1 MEQLPIYKRK
11 CLTLLTK
18 SLKDLSMTTIT
29 AKIIADSVSENC
41 PRLTTMELMYP
52 RCIHGE
58 FMTHRVFSRNASSS
72 RAIPVNK
79 QIQMIIDDPFVPI
92 HWGVNEKGMQ
102 ATTEAPDGVAS
113 HPSYGDYPVKEL
125 WLKARDEAVE
135 MAKAFNESGYHKQLV
150 NRLLEP
156 FSHIKVVVTATE
168 WDNFFELRLHK
179 DAEPHMQLLAQAMK
193 KAMDES
199 TPKELGDD
207 LWHLPYITQEDWDEY
222 LYLSRYDTIEILRKI
237 STSRCARVSYLTQD
251 GKRSNHSDDII
262 LFDRLVGSVPR
273 HSSPTEHIASPMPYT
288 SKNFDASLQGNLRQW
303 KQFRKIIER
312 GM

>member
-1 MEQLPIYKRK
+1 
-11 CLTLLTK
+11 
-18 SLKDLSMTTIT
+18 MTTIT
-29 AKIIADSVSENC
+29 AKIIADSISENC
-41 PRLTTMELMYP
+41 PRLTTMELVYP

-58 FMTHRVFSRNASSS
+58 FMSHRNFSRNASSS

-102 ATTEAPDGVAS
+102 ATQEAPDGIAS

-135 MAKAFNESGYHKQLV
+135 MAKAFNESGYHKQIV

-156 FSHIKVVVTATE
+156 FAHIKVVMTATE

-199 TPKELGDD
+199 TSKILSVGDF
-207 LWHLPYITQEDWDEY
+207 HLPYIDESDWINYVYANNFEAIDD
-222 LYLSRYDTIEILRKI
+222 LLKI
-237 STSRCARVSYLTQD
+237 SVARCARVSYLTQD
-251 GKRSNHSDDII
+251 GKRSTYEDDIK
-262 LFDRLVGSVPR
+262 LYDRLVGSVPL
-273 HSSPTEHIASPMPYT
+273 HASPLEHQATPMPRFLT
-288 SKNFDASLQGNLRQW
+288 SGDLLKVNEEFDTPLQGNLNQW
-303 KQFRKIIER
+303 KQFRKIIEKENR
-312 GM
+312 K